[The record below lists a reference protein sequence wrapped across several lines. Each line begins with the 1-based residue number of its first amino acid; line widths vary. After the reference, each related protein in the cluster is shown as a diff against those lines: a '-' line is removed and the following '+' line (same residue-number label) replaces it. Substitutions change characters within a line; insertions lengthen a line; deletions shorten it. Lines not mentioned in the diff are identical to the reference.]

1 MRILHVIQELAVGG
15 AERVLVALVNG
26 ARAEGHHVAIAAAP
40 GPLAEEVRV
49 PIHPLPMVDRRLSK
63 IPSLVGAVRR
73 AIGNEQPD
81 VVHLHNPKM
90 ALATGIAT
98 LRGRRVAGL
107 VTVQGVPDAEYPAAA
122 RVLRLSGFPVVPC
135 GPDVADALARRGQVL
150 LATIANAVPPPP
162 SPADAAALRREW
174 GLGADQPLVLSVGRL
189 VPQKNHALAI
199 SAIGRLPGVALVIVG
214 AGPLKEELQA
224 HATAEGVAGRVVFT
238 GARPDAW
245 ALMGAAEA
253 VVFASNWEGLPLAA
267 LEALAI
273 GTPLV
278 ATEVRGLKGFLEDE
292 TTALLV
298 PPGNADALA
307 AAVQRVVSDGALARR
322 LATAGRDLAARYDAK
337 TMTAAYLRAY
347 ELVVHRHV

>member
-1 MRILHVIQELAVGG
+1 M
-15 AERVLVALVNG
+15 
-26 ARAEGHHVAIAAAP
+26 
-40 GPLAEEVRV
+40 
-49 PIHPLPMVDRRLSK
+49 
-63 IPSLVGAVRR
+63 
-73 AIGNEQPD
+73 
-81 VVHLHNPKM
+81 
-90 ALATGIAT
+90 
-98 LRGRRVAGL
+98 
-107 VTVQGVPDAEYPAAA
+107 
-122 RVLRLSGFPVVPC
+122 
-135 GPDVADALARRGQVL
+135 
-150 LATIANAVPPPP
+150 
-162 SPADAAALRREW
+162 
-174 GLGADQPLVLSVGRL
+174 
-189 VPQKNHALAI
+189 
-199 SAIGRLPGVALVIVG
+199 
-214 AGPLKEELQA
+214 KEELQA
-224 HATAEGVAGRVVFT
+224 HATAEGVARAGVVFT

-337 TMTAAYLRAY
+337 TMTAAYLPCLRAGSPSPCLAPPMGRLPSRQSSSARAIGSGARSRRRPSPPPRMV
-347 ELVVHRHV
+347 EPFESARLGRRRSPEPRCCPRRFGLEGPTASISRVTAPVRSPIVNSRPRDLVVGFEPAHVARAVVDGGARRDRSFLLIELLESLRGAEAPALTDPVERARSLIARANEHRPSSASSLIIPDPLGGDGNFNEAAEAAQVFATRLAMLLFGSDRE